1 MIARAISAP
10 AREHLFVSS
19 VSEMSKLLMSMEAT
33 DMLENEEDIL
43 DEPPPLPIEDA
54 TFNEEPNEFTFAN
67 DEPG

>member
-1 MIARAISAP
+1 
-10 AREHLFVSS
+10 
-19 VSEMSKLLMSMEAT
+19 MEAT